1 MQEGKVFMRI
11 GDRDVEVSVHRDN
24 LSMKEVQSKIRD
36 MWVPESKDVR
46 LEGSLTVS
54 PECREKLRIWIE
66 ILRAIS
72 ESNSQTEENTSSLN
86 G

>member
-1 MQEGKVFMRI
+1 MQEGKIFMRI
-11 GDRDVEVSVHRDN
+11 GDRDVEVSQNRKL
-24 LSMKEVQSKIRD
+24 LSIKEVQSQIRD
-36 MWVPESKDVR
+36 MWVPEFEDVR

-54 PECREKLRIWIE
+54 PECREKLRILFE
-66 ILRAIS
+66 ILRVIS